1 MPEGR
6 ERRGAHFPVSKPLLR
21 ASNPWMTTLP
31 IVKLDR
37 GIHVM
42 HLFYRV
48 DRVRWSLLGP
58 GESAKIRAGVETL
71 CAANSAPTHP
81 RLVTYANT
89 GGKADMAFMIYAKE
103 LGEAARIHRQLE
115 AAFPP
120 GMLQMVYSYL
130 SVTELSEY
138 MTTDEENRQRL
149 VTQEKLEPDS
159 EAFNTRLGELT
170 KMREE
175 YEQYRLYP
183 EMPDWEIMCFYPM
196 NKRRAA
202 GDNWYSLDF
211 TTRKKLMAGHARV
224 GRKYAGR
231 ISQLITGSTG
241 IDDWEWGVTLMAH
254 QLDAIKEIVYEMRFD
269 EVSARYGEFGEFYIN
284 LRLSPAALWDHLKL

>member
-1 MPEGR
+1 MTP
-6 ERRGAHFPVSKPLLR
+6 FP
-21 ASNPWMTTLP
+21 T
-31 IVKLDR
+31 VKLDR

-42 HLFYRV
+42 HLFYKL
-48 DRVRWSLLGP
+48 DRSGWAALP
-58 GESAKIRAGVETL
+58 AGESGRILTRLEAL
-71 CAANSAPTHP
+71 CAANASTTHP

-89 GGKADMAFMIYAKE
+89 GGKADLAFMIYAAT
-103 LGEAARIHRQLE
+103 LGEAAQIHRDLE
-115 AAFPP
+115 ADFPP
-120 GMLQMVYSYL
+120 GILQVVYSYL

-138 MTTDEENRQRL
+138 MTTDEENRHRL
-149 VTQEKLEPDS
+149 VTQENLEAES
-159 EAFNTRLGELT
+159 EAFKTRLAELT
-170 KMREE
+170 KLRQE

-196 NKRRAA
+196 NKRRA
-202 GDNWYSLDF
+202 GVDNWYVLDLAA
-211 TTRKKLMAGHARV
+211 RKKLMAGHARV

-269 EVSARYGEFGEFYIN
+269 EVSARYGEFGVFYVN
-284 LRLSPAALWDHLKL
+284 LRLAPAALWQHLKL